1 MKGCLLVFRSI
12 INDWKGLSKG
22 IYKSLLEE
30 GKALLQLFWGTQNY
44 FALFHLY
51 FNDSFSELIVT
62 CT

>member
-30 GKALLQLFWGTQNY
+30 GKALLQLFWGLKITLRY
-44 FALFHLY
+44 FIYILT
-51 FNDSFSELIVT
+51 IVLASS
-62 CT
+62 